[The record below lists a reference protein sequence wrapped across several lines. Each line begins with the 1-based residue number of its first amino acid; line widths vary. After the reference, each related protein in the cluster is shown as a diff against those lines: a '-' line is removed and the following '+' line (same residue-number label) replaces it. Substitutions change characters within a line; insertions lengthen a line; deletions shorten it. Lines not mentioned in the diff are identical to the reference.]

1 MGWKIDPRVAWQTVD
16 GEAVVLDLA
25 TGRAIGLNA
34 TGTLVWTFLPS
45 ESEESIAGRVAET
58 FGVDAETALADV
70 AEFVAMLRDRRLIAE
85 ELAVSAP

>member
-34 TGTLVWTFLPS
+34 TGTLVWTYLPS
-45 ESEESIAGRVAET
+45 ESEESIAARVAET
-58 FGVDAETALADV
+58 FGVDPVTARADV